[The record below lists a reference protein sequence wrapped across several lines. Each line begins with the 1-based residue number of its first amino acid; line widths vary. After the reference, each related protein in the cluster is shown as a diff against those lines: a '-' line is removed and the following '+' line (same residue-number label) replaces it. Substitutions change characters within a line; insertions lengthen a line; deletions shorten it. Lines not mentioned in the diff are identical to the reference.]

1 MFGRR
6 PVPTVAWGNAP
17 GLRCRPAFFGR
28 RPYSHC
34 PLQGGD
40 YGLRP
45 NDRCSP
51 VFLGRCPRLRWEQA
65 FGQTLAGLPNSQL
78 RSLVLLVVC
87 VAWTGLAAGE
97 LPPTSSVTPELYA
110 TGFAFAEGPTFD
122 LQGNLYAVNYRE
134 LGTIGMVTPD
144 GTASIW
150 CDLNKASPVEGR
162 KVQAN
167 GLKIDSE
174 GRLIVA
180 DAGGGRV
187 LRISPDGR
195 QVEVLADRCEGVRF
209 NSINDVALDRLGNI
223 FFTDPGTSSAENPV
237 GAVYRYDIGTKKTMR
252 LAAGLAY
259 PNGIG
264 VTPDQQHLCVAESD
278 RYRLL
283 IFPLDAAA
291 GQVGDPRVLI
301 DFPQETRDGIQG
313 GKFAPDGFVFD
324 ALGRLFVAM
333 WVGGG
338 DQRRRGALR
347 YPCAAVRRR
356 RDAGHQLPFPW
367 DVLVYHRGC
376 ERSRVSPEIGCRGP
390 RILGAAVHGQAR
402 GASPSQGE
410 RMKNGWG
417 NHNNPAADLRT
428 TASACAPCIDT
439 QATASYDPQPQSF
452 S

>member
-1 MFGRR
+1 MAFGQKK
-6 PVPTVAWGNAP
+6 PDDTV
-17 GLRCRPAFFGR
+17 
-28 RPYSHC
+28 
-34 PLQGGD
+34 
-40 YGLRP
+40 
-45 NDRCSP
+45 
-51 VFLGRCPRLRWEQA
+51 VLGRCPRLRWEQA

-333 WVGGG
+333 WVGGVINVVEVPSG
-338 DQRRRGALR
+338 TL
-347 YPCAAVRRR
+347 VRQY
-356 RDAGHQLPFPW
+356 DAG
-367 DVLVYHRGC
+367 G
-376 ERSRVSPEIGCRGP
+376 
-390 RILGAAVHGQAR
+390 
-402 GASPSQGE
+402 
-410 RMKNGWG
+410 
-417 NHNNPAADLRT
+417 
-428 TASACAPCIDT
+428 T
-439 QATASYDPQPQSF
+439 QATNCHFHGTYLYTTVAAKEAVFRLKLGVEGHEYWALRSTGRQEGQVPVRVKE
-452 S
+452 